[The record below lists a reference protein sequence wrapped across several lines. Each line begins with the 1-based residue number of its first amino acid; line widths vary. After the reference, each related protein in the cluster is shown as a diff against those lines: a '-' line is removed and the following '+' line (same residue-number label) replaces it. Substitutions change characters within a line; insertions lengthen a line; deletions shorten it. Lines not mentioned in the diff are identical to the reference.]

1 MATKIRLRRM
11 GRKKKPFYRVV
22 VIDSRDRRD
31 GKYIES
37 LGTYDPVSLP
47 TQIKIDE
54 AKTLEWLKK
63 GAIPSDTVKNL
74 FRRSGIALKWHLIRM
89 GAEEKV
95 ISEEG
100 QKFQMSQQ
108 SKAERVK
115 PKKKAKAAQA
125 AVKPADGSASAT
137 PPDDG
142 KH

>member
-22 VIDSRDRRD
+22 VMDSRDRRD

-54 AKTLEWLKK
+54 AKALEWLKK

-74 FRRSGIALKWHLIRM
+74 FRRNGIALKWHLVRM
-89 GAEEKV
+89 GADEKV
-95 ISEEG
+95 ISEEA

-108 SKAERVK
+108 SKAERIK
-115 PKKKAKAAQA
+115 PKKKAKTAQA
-125 AVKPADGSASAT
+125 AAKPGEASSSAT
-137 PPDDG
+137 SP
-142 KH
+142 